1 MLVYAAKSSLEKR
14 IINKTWKKRK
24 KSKKWF
30 DKECQELKYEASKMA
45 RKKHENPKENLL
57 KKQYHHKLK
66 EYKSKCKSKRYLF
79 WQNTFKNV
87 EESLND
93 PKSFWKKWR
102 NANELEYQPKVPDIT
117 GDEWYNHFS
126 NLHTEIPKENAETFN
141 TLGNRHNRCSK
152 MNEPLT
158 KKEFMF
164 VIKNIKNDKAAGYD
178 SIVNEM
184 IKNLPEVIL
193 NLLHKFINLC
203 LQKSLIPQSW
213 CMDIITPIFK
223 DGSLNDPN
231 NYRGICISSALLK
244 IVCSALNIRIQEY
257 CKTFDLINKNQ
268 IGFKSKHRTSDHLL
282 TLKAIVKR
290 YVTIGKRKLFA
301 CFIDFKK
308 AYDSIWHEGLFHK
321 MKENGIMG
329 NFLNLVKDIYKK
341 TKCAVKVKDST
352 TNFFNY
358 TKGVRQGCPLS
369 PILFNMYIDDIFET
383 VNKNNESDISLGGGD
398 KYNALMYADDLII
411 LSDSEE
417 GLQRQIN
424 KISGYCKKWKLD
436 INIKKTKVMIFN
448 RGNKLLK
455 SEVRYENKI
464 LESVKVIKYL
474 GFTLSAKNC
483 SLAPTIDDLSIRA
496 NRAVF
501 ALNNKMKISNL
512 PTKLALK
519 VFQSQIMPILLYGAE
534 VWGPYMDFDFL
545 SWEKG
550 KIERVQT
557 QFIKR
562 VLGCNIQTS
571 NIMARGEVGMRP
583 LLLNVIK
590 SVVAYTEN
598 IKNRPTST
606 VYAAYDYESHNDVN
620 PNFCTFIEK
629 FDLNLQNVVNKNML
643 KKICQ
648 DTYDRRW
655 WEEIIN
661 SPKATSYAK
670 FKNNVKWE
678 SYLNQV
684 ENSKHKKSLS
694 RFRLSNHPLLIERG
708 RHMRPRLERCDRKCF
723 RCSSDVEDECHF
735 VIKCP
740 LYIKERNCLLDA
752 CRKTCLSFDSMSE
765 EQKFIFILSNED
777 IDITRVF
784 AGFLFRSFKIRETSI
799 P

>member
-1 MLVYAAKSSLEKR
+1 MILPLNEISDHSKIITVFKTSIPIPISKNDKYNWHPLKDSFKWDIKKKTKYVETLKSCVSEIEEISQRIEAGLINSTGDKLQNLLVYAAKSSLEKR
-14 IINKTWKKRK
+14 SINKTWKKRK

-57 KKQYHHKLK
+57 KKQYHDKLK
-66 EYKSKCKSKRYLF
+66 ENKSKCKSKRYLF
-79 WQNTFKNV
+79 WQNTFKNI
-87 EESLND
+87 EESMND
-93 PKSFWKKWR
+93 PKSFWKKWK
-102 NANELEYQPKVPDIT
+102 NANELEYQPKEPEIT

-126 NLHTEIPKENAETFN
+126 NLHTEIPKENAETFS
-141 TLGNRHNRCSK
+141 TLGDRNNRCSK

-223 DGSLNDPN
+223 DGSLNDHN

-308 AYDSIWHEGLFHK
+308 AYDSVWHEGLFQK
-321 MKENGIMG
+321 MKKNGIMG

-341 TKCAVKVKDST
+341 TNCAVKVKDST

-383 VNKNNESDISLGGGD
+383 VNKNNESDISLGGRD

-436 INIKKTKVMIFN
+436 INIKKTKVMVFN

-534 VWGPYMDFDFL
+534 VWGPYMDLDFL

-550 KIERVQT
+550 ENRT
-557 QFIKR
+557 
-562 VLGCNIQTS
+562 
-571 NIMARGEVGMRP
+571 RP
-583 LLLNVIK
+583 
-590 SVVAYTEN
+590 
-598 IKNRPTST
+598 
-606 VYAAYDYESHNDVN
+606 
-620 PNFCTFIEK
+620 
-629 FDLNLQNVVNKNML
+629 
-643 KKICQ
+643 
-648 DTYDRRW
+648 
-655 WEEIIN
+655 N
-661 SPKATSYAK
+661 SI
-670 FKNNVKWE
+670 
-678 SYLNQV
+678 
-684 ENSKHKKSLS
+684 H
-694 RFRLSNHPLLIERG
+694 
-708 RHMRPRLERCDRKCF
+708 
-723 RCSSDVEDECHF
+723 
-735 VIKCP
+735 
-740 LYIKERNCLLDA
+740 
-752 CRKTCLSFDSMSE
+752 
-765 EQKFIFILSNED
+765 
-777 IDITRVF
+777 
-784 AGFLFRSFKIRETSI
+784 
-799 P
+799 

>member
-1 MLVYAAKSSLEKR
+1 M
-14 IINKTWKKRK
+14 
-24 KSKKWF
+24 
-30 DKECQELKYEASKMA
+30 
-45 RKKHENPKENLL
+45 
-57 KKQYHHKLK
+57 
-66 EYKSKCKSKRYLF
+66 
-79 WQNTFKNV
+79 
-87 EESLND
+87 
-93 PKSFWKKWR
+93 
-102 NANELEYQPKVPDIT
+102 
-117 GDEWYNHFS
+117 
-126 NLHTEIPKENAETFN
+126 
-141 TLGNRHNRCSK
+141 
-152 MNEPLT
+152 
-158 KKEFMF
+158 
-164 VIKNIKNDKAAGYD
+164 
-178 SIVNEM
+178 
-184 IKNLPEVIL
+184 
-193 NLLHKFINLC
+193 
-203 LQKSLIPQSW
+203 
-213 CMDIITPIFK
+213 
-223 DGSLNDPN
+223 
-231 NYRGICISSALLK
+231 
-244 IVCSALNIRIQEY
+244 
-257 CKTFDLINKNQ
+257 
-268 IGFKSKHRTSDHLL
+268 
-282 TLKAIVKR
+282 KAIVKR

-308 AYDSIWHEGLFHK
+308 AYDSVWHEGLFHK
-321 MKENGIMG
+321 MKKNGIMG
-329 NFLNLVKDIYKK
+329 NFLNLVKDMYKK
-341 TKCAVKVKDST
+341 TNCAVKVRDST
-352 TNFFNY
+352 TIFFNY

-383 VNKNNESDISLGGGD
+383 VNTNNESDISLGGMD

-411 LSDSEE
+411 LSDSEV

-424 KISGYCKKWKLD
+424 KMSGYCKKWKLD
-436 INIKKTKVMIFN
+436 INIKKTKVMVFN

-550 KIERVQT
+550 KTERVQT

-571 NIMARGEVGMRP
+571 NIMIRGEVGMRP

-606 VYAAYDYESHNDVN
+606 VYAAYDYELHNDVS

-629 FDLNLQNVVNKNML
+629 FDLNLQNNVNKNSL

-678 SYLNQV
+678 RYLNQV
-684 ENSKHKKSLS
+684 GNSKHRKSLS

-708 RHMRPRLERCDRKCF
+708 RHMRPRLERSDRKCF
-723 RCSSDVEDECHF
+723 RCSSDIEDECHF

-740 LYIKERNCLLDA
+740 LYIKERNRLFDA

-799 P
+799 PQV